1 MQTTHRVYYLE
12 HPFWCFRSTPSFQLT
27 VTHPI
32 DCDPRSSTTR
42 RLRVSA
48 RPRTHAHA
56 PQAIK
61 GHVTTLACGQVFPFM
76 PPLSLQLALL
86 ARLIYSNPHLLCSVC
101 CYLFTIDFFFWPL
114 ILILA
119 LADCHYWSE
128 GAGIVMATE
137 KSLPRTS
144 HAISARIDLSKL
156 RVLSAG
162 RISI

>member
-1 MQTTHRVYYLE
+1 MQTTHRVYFLA
-12 HPFWCFRSTPSFQLT
+12 HPFWCFRSTPSSQLT
-27 VTHPI
+27 VTHRI

-42 RLRVSA
+42 RLRVSG

-76 PPLSLQLALL
+76 PPLSLQRARL

-114 ILILA
+114 ILISVGVGWLSLLVRGSWDSFGNRKILA
-119 LADCHYWSE
+119 ED
-128 GAGIVMATE
+128 I
-137 KSLPRTS
+137 TS
-144 HAISARIDLSKL
+144 YKRSNWTF
-156 RVLSAG
+156 
-162 RISI
+162 